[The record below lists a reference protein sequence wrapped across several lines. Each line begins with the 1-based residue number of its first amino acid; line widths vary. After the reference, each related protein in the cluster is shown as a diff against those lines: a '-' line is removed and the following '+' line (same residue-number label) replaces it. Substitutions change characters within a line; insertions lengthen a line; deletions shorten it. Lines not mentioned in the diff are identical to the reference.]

1 MEWYLKVKL
10 NMNLCKVVL
19 TSKADKNMIISAN
32 EFEEKSGI
40 NG

>member
-10 NMNLCKVVL
+10 NMNLSNVVL

-32 EFEEKSGI
+32 EFKKK
-40 NG
+40 